1 MAHHPKR
8 KIKIAIKK
16 HKRIKESLTCLPF
29 SGRWNWQTLGLCT
42 GVDPSALS
50 LPLPHH
56 PFSPSFPVC
65 DSRCCFLDSGPG
77 RPCFGWWVVLCWHL
91 RQEFPG
97 KIVKRFFWCH
107 WQGSKRFR
115 VPLSRQMG
123 RENGRDGEK
132 QKDFIEWLCFI
143 RSLYKKAER
152 WLDDNAFLSPYP
164 LPSFYESSE
173 FGLGVLKAAQTSTV
187 RSQFSQK

>member
-8 KIKIAIKK
+8 KIKIAIKT

-29 SGRWNWQTLGLCT
+29 SVRWNWQTLGLCT

-50 LPLPHH
+50 LPFPHH
-56 PFSPSFPVC
+56 PFSPSFPVH

-123 RENGRDGEK
+123 RENGRDGERNRRTLLSDCVSSEACTKK
-132 QKDFIEWLCFI
+132 QKGGWMTMLFLALILYPASM
-143 RSLYKKAER
+143 RVQSLV
-152 WLDDNAFLSPYP
+152 WAF
-164 LPSFYESSE
+164 
-173 FGLGVLKAAQTSTV
+173 
-187 RSQFSQK
+187 